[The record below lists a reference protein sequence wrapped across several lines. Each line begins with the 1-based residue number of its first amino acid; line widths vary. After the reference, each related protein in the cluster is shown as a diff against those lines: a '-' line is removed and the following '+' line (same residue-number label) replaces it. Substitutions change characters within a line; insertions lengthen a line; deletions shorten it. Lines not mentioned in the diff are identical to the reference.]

1 MSNKEFIMSLCNCG
15 ENNAI
20 NYKPYEAGR
29 LVKSISVDE
38 AAAIIEQNTKEL
50 QEIGLLTDDQCVEGA
65 RNIFKKHL
73 VIFEGGRK

>member
-1 MSNKEFIMSLCNCG
+1 MSNKEFIMNLCHCG
-15 ENNAI
+15 ENDVI
-20 NYKPYEAGR
+20 NYKPYEVGR
-29 LVKSISVDE
+29 LVKSISVNE

-50 QEIGLLTDDQCVEGA
+50 QEIGILTDDQCVEGA